1 MSELL
6 KGKIA
11 GITEIKR
18 SAKNWVDYEVS
29 FTDGTTAKI
38 VVPPDRKTPVKGDNI
53 ECKKGQF
60 AKWQLDVI
68 ESDEPAEAPAAST
81 EVPAKKPYERPKSEK
96 EVYWEE
102 KAKYE
107 AEVRD
112 PKIEA
117 QFYLS
122 FVSNFYNANIPLLP
136 EDQRPSTI
144 EEIDGLIDQA
154 FDKAKAIFNK
164 VNRGKP

>member
-11 GITEIKR
+11 GLTEIKR

-38 VVPPDRKTPVKGDNI
+38 VVPPDRKTPVKGDTI

-60 AKWQLDVI
+60 AKWQLDVVNGD
-68 ESDEPAEAPAAST
+68 EHSDSPTEA
-81 EVPAKKPYERPKSEK
+81 PAKKPYEKPKSER
-96 EVYWEE
+96 ENYWTEKSNYEE
-102 KAKYE
+102 QI
-107 AEVRD
+107 RD
-112 PKIEA
+112 PKIEF

-122 FVSNFYNANIPLLP
+122 QVVSMYNTNVPLLP
-136 EDQRPSTI
+136 EDQRPSTL
-144 EEIDGLIDQA
+144 EEVDGLFDQA
-154 FDKAKAIFNK
+154 FDKAKAVFNTINK
-164 VNRGKP
+164 K

>member
-68 ESDEPAEAPAAST
+68 ESDEPAEAPAAPATST
-81 EVPAKKPYERPKSEK
+81 EVPAKKPYERPKSERDIF
-96 EVYWEE
+96 WEE

-107 AEVRD
+107 EQVRD
-112 PKIEA
+112 PKIEYQA
-117 QFYLS
+117 FAAMAVNIYTAGLPYLD
-122 FVSNFYNANIPLLP
+122 
-136 EDQRPSTI
+136 EKPSTTG
-144 EEIDGLIDQA
+144 ELDAYFQLA
-154 FDKAKAIFNK
+154 LDKAKAVFNTINK
-164 VNRGKP
+164 K